1 MSPRSGHARRSVL
14 NQRRGPIRW
23 FASLVVVV
31 ATVLVLTSCSFL
43 NLGHLGFLLDDA
55 NGQTA
60 RARMATIVN
69 ALNDQDAGALRA
81 MFTRYART
89 NYSAEIDEGV
99 KYLLS
104 MFPDRDVVWRDPN
117 NGESSDGLENYGK
130 STTLVPSSYDVS
142 AGGKVY
148 SFYFADFEENEND
161 PKNVGIYLMGAVLK
175 TASEDSGPEA
185 AFDTWARTVD
195 VEARHGG
202 PPGIFIPD
210 DGQLTHQTMA
220 RIMTALNNHDAAA
233 LKGMF
238 TESARTKHSAYID
251 NGLKQLFSYFPHGDI
266 VWDQDHGGSGV
277 DRRIK
282 GDKKTVFL
290 PSFYRITSGGVD
302 YRFFFADFAENTID
316 PTEVGIYA
324 MGVVP
329 TAAARQ
335 DVPEAELYPWAKSFD
350 VAASGPPGIFV
361 PLEFT
366 ADSRMTQIAA
376 AVNSHDAGA
385 LKGMFS
391 SYALA
396 HTSKIDTGLNHLLS
410 LFPNGGI
417 TWTRDTTDTLPLAS
431 YSTGKSG
438 KIVENMNAN
447 YKVSAGG
454 KDYRLFFADFIADEV
469 DSPENIGLEKLGV
482 MPWIREPSDG
492 CFELFPHSW
501 ACGPNLEGSG
511 TNGYPVIYVPR

>member
-1 MSPRSGHARRSVL
+1 M
-14 NQRRGPIRW
+14 RW
-23 FASLVVVV
+23 FASLAVVV
-31 ATVLVLTSCSFL
+31 ATVLVLTSCS
-43 NLGHLGFLLDDA
+43 LGQLLGGLTTDNAD
-55 NGQTA
+55 GTIA

-117 NGESSDGLENYGK
+117 NGGSSEGWENYGS
-130 STTLVPSSYDVS
+130 STTLVPSGYDVS
-142 AGGKVY
+142 AGGKLY
-148 SFYFADFEENEND
+148 SFFFADFEENEND
-161 PKNVGIYLMGAVLK
+161 PKNVGIYLMGAVLE
-175 TASEDSGPEA
+175 TASEDSGPEV
-185 AFDTWARTVD
+185 AFNTWAATVD
-195 VEARHGG
+195 VEARRGG

-210 DGQLTHQTMA
+210 DGLLTHQTMTQ
-220 RIMTALNNHDAAA
+220 IMTALNNHDAAA

-238 TESARTKHSAYID
+238 TESARAEHSAYID
-251 NGLKQLFSYFPHGDI
+251 NGLKELFSYFPNGDV
-266 VWDQDHGGSGV
+266 VWDQDHGGSAV
-277 DRRIK
+277 DTRIE

-302 YRFFFADFAENTID
+302 YRLFFADFAENTID
-316 PTEVGIYA
+316 PKDVGIYA

-335 DVPEAELYPWAKSFD
+335 DIPEAELYPWAKAFD

-366 ADSRMTQIAA
+366 ADSRMTQIAS
-376 AVNSHDAGA
+376 AVNGHDAAA
-385 LKGMFS
+385 LKEMFS
-391 SYALA
+391 TYSLA
-396 HTSKIDTGLNHLLS
+396 HTTRIDTGLKHLLS

-417 TWTRDTTDTLPLAS
+417 TWTRDTGDTEPLDS

-438 KIVENMNAN
+438 KIVENMNAS

-454 KDYRLFFADFIADEV
+454 KDYRLFFSDFIADEV
-469 DSPENIGLEKLGV
+469 QSPENIGLDKLGV
-482 MPWIREPSDG
+482 MPWTKEPSDG
-492 CFELFPHSW
+492 CFGLFPHSW
-501 ACGPNLEGSG
+501 ACSPNLDGSG
-511 TNGYPVIYVPR
+511 TNGYPVVYVPR